1 MTEPAPVRREV
12 VVDAPPATAY
22 ALFTAHVGSWW
33 PLANHSVFGSGGTVA
48 FEGDE
53 LVERSGIRR
62 SVWAEV
68 VRADPPHSIELSWHP
83 GQDASRATEL
93 TVRFVETEGS
103 GPGAT
108 LVKLEH
114 RGWHRLADPDGTR
127 TEYHQGWP
135 VVLAAFGRWYE
146 RAPGD
151 SAPDPDWYALL
162 HQPGPALADGQS
174 IFAHPDYREHMAF
187 LHRLAQAG
195 MLVAAGPLPGQPG
208 SGMTVL
214 RAAADLD
221 VQRLATE
228 DDLSV
233 VRGLLSVQVVPWA
246 VQLSGS

>member
-53 LVERSGIRR
+53 LVERSGVRR
-62 SVWAEV
+62 AVWAEV

-83 GQDASRATEL
+83 GHDASLATEL
-93 TVRFVETEGS
+93 TVRFVELDGS
-103 GPGAT
+103 TA
-108 LVKLEH
+108 VRLEH
-114 RGWHRLADPDGTR
+114 RGWHRLADPDGAR
-127 TEYHQGWP
+127 TEYDQGWP
-135 VVLAAFGRWYE
+135 VVLARFGRWVE

-151 SAPDPDWYALL
+151 SAPDPDWFVLL
-162 HQPGPALADGQS
+162 HQPGPALADGRS
-174 IFAHPDYREHMAF
+174 VFEHPDFGEHVAF

-195 MLVAAGPLPGQPG
+195 LLVAAGPLLGQPG
-208 SGMTVL
+208 SGMAVL
-214 RAAADLD
+214 RATPDTD
-221 VQRLATE
+221 VKRLATE

-233 VRGLLSVQVVPWA
+233 ARGLLSVQVVPWS
-246 VQLSGS
+246 VQFTGS